1 MYIPCSLIYCEQGIR
16 YIPRLVTRSFM
27 FDSHIMKYI
36 TSVIMLLLLAT
47 TQLLGQ
53 GSISGYVLEAETR
66 EPIAYAQVQLV
77 GQKRGAYTN
86 LYGFF
91 SIANVQADSV
101 GLLLSAAGY
110 QRRRYELSKGE
121 AQPLYLFMEPQSL
134 ELDSVQ
140 IQAERLPSGMGVS
153 SLSNAF
159 IESIPTFLGERDVI
173 KALQYLP
180 GVQRANDGNSS
191 LYVRG
196 GNGDQNL
203 ILLDEAPVYNV
214 NHLFGFFSVFN
225 GDAVQSV
232 EFIKGGFPAHYGG
245 RLSSVVAVSTREGSR
260 EQWGA
265 KGGIGLTSSR
275 IAIGGPVLNK
285 KGSLLLAARRTYW
298 DVVVRPFL
306 DLADANSKPFFFF
319 HDYNAKFTYDV
330 NDRNK
335 LIANLYSSRDRYGL
349 IDLFNS
355 GDTRT
360 GFTWQNL
367 TGSIRWNHII
377 SPQAFAN
384 TSLFLTRY
392 QVDLFNQ
399 GRVKRNGQRGEQDI
413 RSGSEMLDLAL
424 KHDFYWYPNARHS
437 LRLGGIAYQHWFAP
451 NRLRIF
457 RENYS
462 VSLLPD
468 ADIREVERY
477 STQEIGVYVEDQWK
491 LSPAWTMEMGVR
503 GSAYQA
509 TGRWW
514 FNPEPRLKLAVDLNP
529 QHRLE
534 ASLTRMAQYIHQVS
548 NSGLALPIDVW
559 IPSTPDILPQRSWQA
574 NLGWTQVYPNG
585 LRVLTE
591 LYYKTFENLI
601 GYNEAAGFFDLDL
614 DNLSPTRLA
623 WQTLV
628 TQGDGV
634 AYGLEVQAQ
643 YRWGKHRLLGSYAL
657 SRTIYQ
663 FEELNADLPF
673 APRFDRRHMLSF
685 LYQWSINARW
695 ELNAGWFFSTGNPIP
710 LPTAQIYL
718 QGHREIR
725 RRFDQGPSNYLIFS
739 KLDEYRTPL
748 YHRLDVSLKWK
759 AKAKER
765 RRDWNYYWEFGAFN
779 AYNRLNPTFFNV
791 EDEFNDITGDQQLRI
806 QQISLF
812 FFTPS
817 LSFNFSF

>member
-1 MYIPCSLIYCEQGIR
+1 MKPILFLI
-16 YIPRLVTRSFM
+16 
-27 FDSHIMKYI
+27 
-36 TSVIMLLLLAT
+36 VILILHAH
-47 TQLLGQ
+47 QLIGQ
-53 GSISGYVLEAETR
+53 RSISGYVLEADSR
-66 EPIAYAQVQLV
+66 EPIAYAQIQLN
-77 GQKRGAYTN
+77 GQERGGYTN
-86 LYGFF
+86 QYGFF
-91 SIANVQADSV
+91 SIAAANFDSIS
-101 GLLLSAAGY
+101 LWISATGY
-110 QRRRYELSKGE
+110 QRRRYELTADE
-121 AQPLYLFMEPQSL
+121 AQPLYFFLEPQRL

-140 IQAERLPSGMGVS
+140 IQAERLPSGMGINT
-153 SLSNAF
+153 LSNAF
-159 IESIPTFLGERDVI
+159 IEAIPTFLGERDVI
-173 KALQYLP
+173 KSLQYLP

-191 LYVRG
+191 LFVRG

-245 RLSSVVAVSTREGSR
+245 RLSSVVAVNTREGSR
-260 EQWGA
+260 EKWGA

-275 IAIGGPVLNK
+275 IAVGGPVLDK

-298 DVVVRPFL
+298 DALVRPFL
-306 DLADANSKPFFFF
+306 EIGQANSKPFFFF
-319 HDYNAKFTYDV
+319 HDYNAKFSYDV

-335 LIANLYSSRDRYGL
+335 VIANLYSSRDRYGL
-349 IDLFNS
+349 IDERSN
-355 GDTRT
+355 GDSRT

-367 TGSIRWNHII
+367 TGSVRWNHIF
-377 SPQAFAN
+377 SSQSFAN

-392 QVDLFNQ
+392 QVDLFNR
-399 GRVKRNGQRGEQDI
+399 GRVERNGQRGKQDI

-424 KHDFYWYPNARHS
+424 KHDFYWYPNSRHT
-437 LRLGGIAYQHWFAP
+437 LRVGGIAYQHWFAP

-457 RENYS
+457 RDNYS

-468 ADIREVERY
+468 ADVREVERY
-477 STQEIGVYVEDQWK
+477 PTQEIAVYVEDQWK
-491 LSPAWTMEMGVR
+491 LHPAWTLEMGLR

-509 TGRWW
+509 TGQWW
-514 FNPEPRLKLAVDLNP
+514 FNPEPRLKLTVEVSP

-534 ASLTRMAQYIHQVS
+534 AAITRMAQYIHQVS

-559 IPSTPDILPQRSWQA
+559 IPSTPEILPQRSWQA
-574 NLGWTQVYPNG
+574 NLGWTQTYPNG
-585 LRVLTE
+585 LHVLTE
-591 LYYKTFENLI
+591 LYYKTFGNLI
-601 GYNEAAGFFDLDL
+601 GYSEAASFFDLDL
-614 DNLSPTRLA
+614 DNLSPTRLD
-623 WQTLV
+623 WQNLV

-643 YRWGKHRLLGSYAL
+643 YRWRKHRLLGSYAL
-657 SRTIYQ
+657 SRTIFQ
-663 FEELNADLPF
+663 FEELNAGLPF

-685 LYQWSINARW
+685 LYQWPINARW

-710 LPTAQIYL
+710 LPKAQIYL
-718 QGHREIR
+718 QGHEEIR
-725 RRFDQGPSNYLIFS
+725 SPFDPGPSNYRVFS
-739 KLDEYRTPL
+739 KLDKYRTPL
-748 YHRLDVSLKWK
+748 YHRLDFSLKWK
-759 AKAKER
+759 AKER
-765 RRDWNYYWEFGAFN
+765 RWDWNYYWEFGAFN

-791 EDEFNDITGDQQLRI
+791 AEEVDEITGDQQLRI